1 MKRRRLLLLTAGLIL
16 LITAA
21 FGAGWQISGLYHD
34 SVQRTAELAAVKAAG
49 ETRAQ
54 MLSLSQANSRR
65 LEQQL
70 QEIADAPPKAIRTEV
85 LKPVFTH
92 QCVSPEFTELYNTTA
107 RRLSRSLSSGEP
119 ADAVPG
125 DAAAADGAD
134 RR

>member
-1 MKRRRLLLLTAGLIL
+1 MKSRYAVLLSAGQILLLTL
-16 LITAA
+16 A
-21 FGAGWQISGLYHD
+21 FSAGWQVSGLYHD
-34 SVQRTAELAAVKAAG
+34 RLQQTAELAAVKAAG

-92 QCVSPEFTELYNTTA
+92 QCVSPEFVELYNTTA
-107 RRLSRSLSSGEP
+107 RRLSATLSSGEP
-119 ADAVPG
+119 ADPVPG
-125 DAAAADGAD
+125 DAAGADGAD